1 MSSEMFICEQERYL
15 SRRNNNDIPA
25 EAMQELNDRQKEI
38 LDLVRKQGFVAIE
51 ALSQHFG
58 VTTQTIRRDIN
69 ALCKQRLLR
78 RYHGGAGLPSSV
90 ENVAYTAR
98 KVMYLEE
105 KRRIAQL
112 VAAQL
117 PDQASLFITLGTTA
131 EEIARALHKHEG
143 LRVITNNLHVA
154 TLMSGYPGCEVILA
168 GGVVRGR
175 DHGITGES
183 TAAFFRQ
190 FRVDYALI
198 GISGIDDDGTLLDF
212 DYHEVHVLQAAI
224 ANARQVWL
232 AADHS
237 KFGRQALV
245 RLGPLSMVD
254 ALFTD
259 REPPPRL
266 AAAIAEAGAQ
276 LHIAEPVHL

>member
-1 MSSEMFICEQERYL
+1 
-15 SRRNNNDIPA
+15 
-25 EAMQELNDRQKEI
+25 MQELNERQKEI
-38 LDLVRKQGFVAIE
+38 LELVRKQGFVAIE
-51 ALSQHFG
+51 ALSQHFN
-58 VTTQTIRRDIN
+58 VTTQTVRRDIN
-69 ALCKQRLLR
+69 ALCRQRLLR

-98 KVMYLEE
+98 QVLCLEE
-105 KRRIAQL
+105 KRRIARL
-112 VAAQL
+112 VASQI

-131 EEIARALHKHEG
+131 EEIAKALHQHKE

-154 TLMSGYPGCEVILA
+154 TLMSNYAGCEVILA
-168 GGVVRGR
+168 GGTVRPR

-183 TAAFFRQ
+183 TVAFFRQ
-190 FRVDYALI
+190 FRVDFAVI

-224 ANARQVWL
+224 ANARQTWL

-237 KFGRQALV
+237 KFGRDALV
-245 RLGPLSMVD
+245 RLGPLSLID

-259 REPPPRL
+259 RAPPARL
-266 AAAIAEAGAQ
+266 AAALAEAGAQ
-276 LHIAEPVHL
+276 LHIAPLAQS

>member
-1 MSSEMFICEQERYL
+1 RTRPGLARRHLFIFDRGRKMSSEMFICEQERYL

-168 GGVVRGR
+168 GGG
-175 DHGITGES
+175 
-183 TAAFFRQ
+183 TAAFVRQ

-259 REPPPRL
+259 REPP
-266 AAAIAEAGAQ
+266 
-276 LHIAEPVHL
+276 

>member
-1 MSSEMFICEQERYL
+1 
-15 SRRNNNDIPA
+15 
-25 EAMQELNDRQKEI
+25 MQELNERQKEI
-38 LDLVRKQGFVAIE
+38 LDLVRSQGFVAID
-51 ALSQHFG
+51 ALSQHFN
-58 VTTQTIRRDIN
+58 VTTQTVRRDIN
-69 ALCKQRLLR
+69 ELCRQRLLR

-98 KVMYLEE
+98 QVMCLEE

-112 VAAQL
+112 VAAQI

-131 EEIARALHKHEG
+131 EEIAKALRDHKG

-154 TLMSGYPGCEVILA
+154 TLMSGYAGCDVILA

-183 TAAFFRQ
+183 TVAFINQ
-190 FRVDYALI
+190 FRADFALI

-212 DYHEVHVLQAAI
+212 DYHEVHVLQAVI
-224 ANARQVWL
+224 ANARNVWL
-232 AADHS
+232 AADHT
-237 KFGRQALV
+237 KFGRNALV
-245 RLGPLSMVD
+245 RLGPVSLID

-259 REPPPRL
+259 RQPTARL
-266 AAAIAEAGAQ
+266 AAALAEAGAQ
-276 LHIAEPVHL
+276 LHVAPPAQT

>member
-1 MSSEMFICEQERYL
+1 LYPFVSLLHARPPL
-15 SRRNNNDIPA
+15 SP
-25 EAMQELNDRQKEI
+25 L
-38 LDLVRKQGFVAIE
+38 LPY
-51 ALSQHFG
+51 
-58 VTTQTIRRDIN
+58 TT
-69 ALCKQRLLR
+69 
-78 RYHGGAGLPSSV
+78 
-90 ENVAYTAR
+90 
-98 KVMYLEE
+98 
-105 KRRIAQL
+105 
-112 VAAQL
+112 
-117 PDQASLFITLGTTA
+117 LF
-131 EEIARALHKHEG
+131 R
-143 LRVITNNLHVA
+143 
-154 TLMSGYPGCEVILA
+154 S
-168 GGVVRGR
+168 
-175 DHGITGES
+175 
-183 TAAFFRQ
+183 
-190 FRVDYALI
+190 
-198 GISGIDDDGTLLDF
+198 ISGIDDDGTLLDF